1 MINFRKIDSQN
12 NLDIEKYMNLRKK
25 SLKDDLWNYNLM
37 TYSEEEEKY
46 TIEGY
51 KKYNYLDNYFVLED
65 WNNFIWYIAYSQDW
79 IHNFQWNHN
88 FSIWPIY
95 IDSNFRWKWL
105 WKKLLTETLNYI
117 IKNYDFGI
125 INLNLLVNKNSIIP
139 INLYKSL
146 WFKEVWIYNNYIKTK
161 DWKYFNVII
170 MTKSYNIT

>member
-1 MINFRKIDSQN
+1 MIKFRKIDPERD
-12 NLDIEKYMNLRKK
+12 LDIKKYMIIRKK

-46 TIEGY
+46 TVEWY

-65 WNNFIWYIAYSQDW
+65 WDNFIWYIAYSQDW
-79 IHNFQWNHN
+79 INNFQWNHN

-95 IDSNFRWKWL
+95 INNNYRWKGL
-105 WKKLLTETLNYI
+105 WKKLLTETINYI
-117 IKNYDFGI
+117 TQIYNN

-146 WFKEVWIYNNYIKTK
+146 WFLEVWTYNNYIKTK
-161 DWKYFNVII
+161 EWKYFNVVI
-170 MTKSYNIT
+170 MSKSYIKTI